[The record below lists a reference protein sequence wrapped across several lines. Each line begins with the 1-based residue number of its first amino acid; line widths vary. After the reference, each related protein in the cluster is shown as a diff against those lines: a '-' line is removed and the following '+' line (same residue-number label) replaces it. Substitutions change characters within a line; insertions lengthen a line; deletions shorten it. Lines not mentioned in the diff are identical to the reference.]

1 MFDDFIHNDF
11 SDLNLNHAHQDAILH
26 AQNQAMEQA
35 TRAQKDA
42 TLAQSDMHVYA
53 SESKSFADD
62 SLEAMNLD
70 LLVLVQNILHSLF
83 RRRR

>member
-11 SDLNLNHAHQDAILH
+11 ANMSLTQDQQDAMLH

-35 TRAQKDA
+35 ARVQKDA
-42 TLAQSDMHVYA
+42 TLAQSDMHVQA

-62 SLEAMNLD
+62 NLKAMNLD

-83 RRRR
+83 GRRR